1 MSAPDLPRVVL
12 VGAVHEAR
20 AALAMLSS
28 EERIELAAVV
38 TRTPI
43 GAARLAGPADLI
55 TPAASAGV
63 PVILTDNAN
72 DTRVVEAVRALEP
85 ALLVVVGW
93 TQLIG
98 EDLLRVPSAGCVGFH
113 ASMLPHHRGHAPVNW
128 AIIRGEATTGNTM
141 LMLDPGVDTGD
152 IVAQRRIVI
161 GREDTCATV
170 YDRVAEAGADMLREF
185 LPDLLAGT
193 APRRPQDRNVGDLL
207 PRRTPEMGIIDWN
220 RSAEEVYNWIRA
232 LTLPYPGAFTHHD
245 GQRVMVWSA
254 QPPAPGDPRG
264 EPGQVL
270 AYERDGVRVGTRDG
284 SILLTRLSTA
294 GHRPEHARRW
304 LRRSRLGIGQRFEL
318 ISPEVSRWSRG
329 ERSNDNHADP
339 GHALAGAPR

>member
-1 MSAPDLPRVVL
+1 MTTHQIPRVVL
-12 VGAVHEAR
+12 IGAVHEAR
-20 AALAMLSS
+20 AALSMLSS
-28 EERIELAAVV
+28 DERIELAAVV
-38 TRTPI
+38 TRTPL
-43 GAARLAGPADLI
+43 GSARLAGSADLV

-63 PVILTDNAN
+63 PAILTDNAN
-72 DTRVVEAVRALEP
+72 DPRVVDAVRALAP
-85 ALLVVVGW
+85 ALLIVVGW

-98 EDLLRVPSAGCVGFH
+98 EDLLRAPSAGCVGFH
-113 ASMLPHHRGHAPVNW
+113 ASMLPQHRGHAPVNW
-128 AIIRGEATTGNTM
+128 AIIRGETTTGNSM

-161 GREDTCATV
+161 GRDDTCATV

-185 LPDLLAGT
+185 LPDLLTGT
-193 APRRPQDRNVGDLL
+193 APRRPQDRSLGDVL

-220 RSAEEVYNWIRA
+220 RSADEVYNWIRA

-245 GQRVMVWSA
+245 GERVMVWAA
-254 QPPAPGDPRG
+254 QPPAAGDPRG
-264 EPGQVL
+264 DPGQVL

-284 SILLTRLSTA
+284 SLLITRVSNP

-304 LRRSRLGIGQRFEL
+304 LRRSRLAIGQHFEL

-329 ERSNDNHADP
+329 ERGNNHADP
-339 GHALAGAPR
+339 GHALAGAQR